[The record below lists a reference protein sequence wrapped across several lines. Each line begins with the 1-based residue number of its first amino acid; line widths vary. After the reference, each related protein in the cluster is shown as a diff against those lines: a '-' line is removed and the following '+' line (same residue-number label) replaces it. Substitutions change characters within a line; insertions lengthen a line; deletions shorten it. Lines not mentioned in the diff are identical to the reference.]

1 MNAYR
6 LFTATAALAAL
17 WAGLAGAPAN
27 ADPVADFFKGKT
39 VKLLIGVGMGST
51 YGLHGR
57 FFADTIRQYIP
68 GNPNIVIQSM
78 PGGGGAKM
86 ANYMYNVAPNDGSYI
101 GFPLKYIAVNQMLGR
116 KGLKYDSAKYG
127 YLGSLGPINSAV
139 AILKTKAP
147 ATTLEGVMKTE
158 IIMGS
163 TGKSS
168 ETFITPTLMNNLLG
182 TKFKIVTGYRGMK
195 GVVLAMERGE
205 AHGRAG
211 SWDSLK
217 AGQPQ
222 WLNKNQVSII
232 ALSAL
237 KRNWDLRNVPTLLEL
252 ATTPQQKSVLQ
263 FFANGNAVGWLMM
276 TPPGLPKARLA
287 AFQNGFDKAMKNAGY
302 KAKIKS
308 KDLDVNPM
316 NHTAVEKI
324 IADTLAVSPQT
335 VVKIKK
341 AMGVK

>member
-1 MNAYR
+1 MTIRKPRIIAI
-6 LFTATAALAAL
+6 AAILACGVA
-17 WAGLAGAPAN
+17 APVS
-27 ADPVADFFKGKT
+27 ADTVADFYKGKT

-51 YGLHGR
+51 YGLHAR
-57 FFADTIRQYIP
+57 FFADTIRPYIP
-68 GNPNIVIQSM
+68 GNPNIVVQSM

-86 ANYMYNVAPNDGSYI
+86 ANYLYNVAPKDGSYI

-116 KGLKYDSAKYG
+116 KGLKYDAAKFG

-147 ATTLEGVMKTE
+147 ATTLEDVMKTE

-182 TKFKIVTGYRGMK
+182 TKFKIVSGYRGMK
-195 GVVLAMERGE
+195 GITLAIERGE
-205 AHGRAG
+205 VHGRAG

-222 WLNKNQVSII
+222 WLDKNQVSII
-232 ALSAL
+232 ALSGL
-237 KRNWDLRNVPTLLEL
+237 SRNWDLRNVPTLLEL
-252 ATTPQQKSVLQ
+252 ATTPEQKSVLQ
-263 FFANGNAVGWLMM
+263 FFANGNAVGWLML

-287 AFQNGFDKAMKNAGY
+287 AFQNGFDKTMKNAGY
-302 KAKIKS
+302 MAKVKS
-308 KDLDVNPM
+308 KDLDVNPI
-316 NHTAVEKI
+316 NHTGVEKI

-335 VVKIKK
+335 AGKIRQ

>member
-1 MNAYR
+1 M
-6 LFTATAALAAL
+6 AA
-17 WAGLAGAPAN
+17 PVS
-27 ADPVADFFKGKT
+27 ADSVADFYKGKT

-51 YGLHGR
+51 YGLHAR
-57 FFADTIRQYIP
+57 FLADTIRQYIP
-68 GNPNIVIQSM
+68 GNPNIVLQSM

-101 GFPLKYIAVNQMLGR
+101 GFPLKYIAVNQVLGR
-116 KGLKYDSAKYG
+116 KGLKYDAAKFG

-139 AILKTKAP
+139 AILKTQAP

-195 GVVLAMERGE
+195 GITLAIERGE
-205 AHGRAG
+205 VHGRAG

-222 WLNKNQVSII
+222 WLDKNQVSII
-232 ALSAL
+232 ALSGLA
-237 KRNWDLRNVPTLLEL
+237 RNWDLRNVPTLLEL

-287 AFQNGFDKAMKNAGY
+287 AFQNGFDKTVKNAGY
-302 KAKIKS
+302 LAKIKS
-308 KDLDVNPM
+308 KDLDVTPL
-316 NHTAVEKI
+316 NHTGVEKI

-335 VVKIKK
+335 VAKIKK

>member
-1 MNAYR
+1 MKTRNVIAA
-6 LFTATAALAAL
+6 FAALAAL
-17 WAGLAGAPAN
+17 SAGLGSTSAR
-27 ADPVADFFKGKT
+27 ADAVADFYKGKT

-51 YGLHGR
+51 YGLHSR

-86 ANYMYNVAPNDGSYI
+86 ANYMYNVAPRDGSYI
-101 GFPLKYIAVNQMLGR
+101 GFPLKYIAVNQVLGR
-116 KGLKYDSAKYG
+116 KGLKYDAAKFG

-139 AILKTKAP
+139 AILKKEAP
-147 ATTLEGVMKTE
+147 AITLEGVMKTE

-195 GVVLAMERGE
+195 GIILAIERGE
-205 AHGRAG
+205 VHGRAG

-222 WLNKNQVSII
+222 WLDKNLVSII
-232 ALSAL
+232 ALSGLA
-237 KRNWDLRNVPTLLEL
+237 RNWDLRNVPTLLEL
-252 ATTPQQKSVLQ
+252 ATTPEQKSVLQ

-287 AFQNGFDKAMKNAGY
+287 AFQNGFDKTVNNAGY
-302 KAKIKS
+302 MAKLKS

-316 NHTAVEKI
+316 NHTGVEKI

-335 VVKIKK
+335 VSKIKK